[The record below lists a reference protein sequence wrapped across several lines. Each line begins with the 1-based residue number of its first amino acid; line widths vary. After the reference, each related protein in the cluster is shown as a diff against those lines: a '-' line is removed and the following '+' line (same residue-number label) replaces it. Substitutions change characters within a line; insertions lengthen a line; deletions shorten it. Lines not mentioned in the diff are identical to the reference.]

1 MDCSRRFKRN
11 YRHLCGGYS
20 MKRLWLILLLAVPIL
35 GLAQTTIF
43 NCSTTWGTAPCDF
56 NANPYPTP
64 SATFFNVNG
73 TTGSTSTSVQL
84 VPASG
89 GHASW
94 GLVYSNPVN
103 DQWFTSTFDFFPNG
117 GNLAFCINN
126 AYTFGGS
133 FDFPWAL
140 NSGAGGEGGCQQNA
154 QSSGLWA
161 MPYN

>member
-1 MDCSRRFKRN
+1 MRDDRRPSSAGEGCRN
-11 YRHLCGGYS
+11 YGDGGYS
-20 MKRLWLILLLAVPIL
+20 MKRLWLILLLAVPAM
-35 GLAQTTIF
+35 AQTTIF

-56 NANPYPTP
+56 NASPYPTP

-103 DQWFTSTFDFFPNG
+103 DQ
-117 GNLAFCINN
+117 
-126 AYTFGGS
+126 
-133 FDFPWAL
+133 
-140 NSGAGGEGGCQQNA
+140 
-154 QSSGLWA
+154 
-161 MPYN
+161 